1 MIPGRFTGRRS
12 LVTGAASGI
21 GLAVARALRAEG
33 ASVVMLDIDRAGL
46 EAVSDS
52 LACTLLACNVSDDV
66 QVAAAVAAASEALGG
81 KLDLLV
87 NAAGVY
93 RVAPLIELEAKDWN
107 EVVDVNLRGTFLV
120 AKDVV
125 ARLAAS
131 GTGGTIVNLASTAA
145 LVADAAEPAGHYTA
159 SKGGV
164 VALTRQMAVEWARYG
179 VRVNAVC
186 PGVIDTPMLRLMD
199 DPQSG
204 QRHLEASVPLQ
215 RLGTADEVA
224 QAVLFLSS
232 EAASYITG
240 AALIVDGGATAL

>member
-1 MIPGRFTGRRS
+1 MTARRFAARRS

-21 GLAVARALRAEG
+21 GLAVARALLAEG
-33 ASVVMLDIDRAGL
+33 ASVALLDIDRAGL
-46 EAVSDS
+46 QAAGDTVPGPILECDVSDE
-52 LACTLLACNVSDDV
+52 L
-66 QVAAAVAAASEALGG
+66 QVTAAIGAASEALGG
-81 KLDLLV
+81 NVELLV

-93 RVAPLIELEAKDWN
+93 RVAPLVDLEAKDWN

-120 AKDVV
+120 AREVV
-125 ARLAAS
+125 ARLDPD

-145 LVADAAEPAGHYTA
+145 LAADATEPAGHYTA

-164 VALTRQMAVEWARYG
+164 IALTRQMAVEWAHRG

-199 DPQSG
+199 DPQRG
-204 QRHLEASVPLQ
+204 RRYLEASVPLR

-224 QAVLFLSS
+224 QAVLFLGS

-240 AALIVDGGATAL
+240 AVLTVDGGATAL